1 MSNKQ
6 IISLKDKTDNL
17 FKIKRAPSQFQVLF
31 HLINTG
37 KTMSVKELSTEI
49 NLTPKATERALS
61 KLFEKELVQRNPFKD
76 GGYYCDVKDVVLY
89 ILFKMIELNDDFEKR
104 NPNSKNS
111 VSPLISEEP
120 RPQSTLLP

>member
-1 MSNKQ
+1 MSNNQ

-17 FKIKRAPSQFQVLF
+17 FKIKRAPSQFQVLV

-61 KLFEKELVQRNPFKD
+61 KLFEKELVQRNPFKE
-76 GGYYCDVKDVVLY
+76 GGYYCDIKDVVLN
-89 ILFKMIELNDDFEKR
+89 ILFKMIELNEDFEKR
-104 NPNSKNS
+104 TSNPKNS